1 MFEKILIAN
10 RGEIALRIQRA
21 CREMGIKT
29 VVVHSEADKDA
40 KYVKL
45 ADESVCIGPAS
56 SALSYLN
63 MPAIISAAEVTDA
76 EAIHPGYG
84 FLSEN
89 ADFAERVEKS
99 GFVFIGPRSDSI
111 RLMGDKVSA
120 KQAMIRAGVPCVPG
134 SDGALPDDPKE
145 IITTARKVGYPVIIK
160 AAGGG
165 GGRGMRVVHTE
176 AALLNAVA
184 MTKTE
189 AGTAFGNPEVYMEK
203 YLENP
208 RHVEIQIL
216 CDEHKN
222 AVWLG
227 ERDCSMQRRHQKVI
241 EEAPAPGIPRKLIEK
256 IGDRCAEACRKIGY
270 RGAGTF
276 EFLYE
281 NNEFYFI
288 EMNTR
293 VQVEHPV
300 TEMITGIDI
309 VQEQIRIA
317 CGEKLRF
324 RQRDIM
330 LSGHAVECRINAEDP
345 FKFTPSPGRIVSW
358 HAPGGPGIR
367 VDSHAYAGYYVPP
380 HYDSMIGKVIAY
392 GATREQA
399 IRRMQIALSEM
410 VVEGILT
417 NIPLHREL
425 MVDARFIEGGTNIH
439 YLEQKLAEK
448 PDLPKVPSSPNKTE
462 AEA

>member
-29 VVVHSEADKDA
+29 VVVHSEADREA

-45 ADESVCIGPAS
+45 ADESVCIGPAP

-89 ADFAERVEKS
+89 ADFADRVEKS
-99 GFVFIGPRSDSI
+99 GFVFIGPRAETI
-111 RLMGDKVSA
+111 RMMGDKVTA
-120 KQAMIRAGVPCVPG
+120 KQTMIKTGVPCVPG
-134 SDGALPDDPKE
+134 SEGALPDDPKV
-145 IITTARKVGYPVIIK
+145 IIQTARKVGYPVIIK
-160 AAGGG
+160 ASGGG

-176 AALLNAVA
+176 AALLNAVT
-184 MTKTE
+184 MTKAE
-189 AGTAFGNPEVYMEK
+189 AGAAFGNPEVYMEK

-216 CDEHKN
+216 ADEFKS
-222 AVWLG
+222 AIWLG
-227 ERDCSMQRRHQKVI
+227 ERDCSMQRRHQKVV
-241 EEAPAPGIPRKLIEK
+241 EEAPAPGIPRKIIER
-256 IGDRCAEACRKIGY
+256 IGERCAEACRKIGY

-281 NNEFYFI
+281 NGEFYFI

-317 CGEKLRF
+317 AGEKLRY
-324 RQRDIM
+324 RQRDVV
-330 LSGHAVECRINAEDP
+330 LTGHAIECRINAEDP
-345 FKFTPSPGRIVSW
+345 FKFTPSPGKIVSW

-380 HYDSMIGKVIAY
+380 HYDSMVGKVIAY

-399 IRRMQIALSEM
+399 IKRMQIALSEM

-425 MVDARFIEGGTNIH
+425 MIDARFIEGGTNIH
-439 YLEQKLAEK
+439 YLEQKLADK
-448 PDLPKVPSSPNKTE
+448 PDLPKTPKK
-462 AEA
+462 